1 MKLHLASGNAHKV
14 AEFQALAAASGLAIR
29 VISAKDVG
37 GMPDVVEDTGTFPGN
52 AGKKARAL
60 KARLPAD
67 SWVLAD
73 DSGICVDALDGAPGV
88 ESAYYAGPQGDA
100 AANLRK
106 LVEVMLPV
114 PAEKRG
120 AHFICVL
127 VLAGPGGAEHVFAG
141 KMAGRLLL
149 SPQGGQGF
157 GYDPLFVPEGSSLTF
172 AEMSEAAKNAVSH
185 RGRAWAQ
192 LAEFLRSLVAPSRP
206 GDSPSQ

>member
-1 MKLHLASGNAHKV
+1 MKLHLAASLSIPAGAKV
-14 AEFQALAAASGLAIR
+14 ALAGASGLGAQ
-29 VISAKDVG
+29 VGWAKDAG
-37 GMPDVVEDTGTFPGN
+37 GTPSVAEDTGTFPAN
-52 AGKKARAL
+52 AGKKARARQ
-60 KARLPAD
+60 ARLPAD

-73 DSGICVDALDGAPGV
+73 DSGLCVDALDGAPGV

-120 AHFICVL
+120 AHFICIL
-127 VLAGPGGAEHVFAG
+127 VLAGPGGADYVFEG
-141 KMAGRLLL
+141 KMPGRLLL
-149 SPQGGQGF
+149 APRGGQGF

-185 RGRAWAQ
+185 RGRAWAR
-192 LAEFLRSLVAPSRP
+192 LAEFLRLLVTPPRP